1 MKKIFFSTIAISVL
15 FLNISCE
22 TDFDTDVNDVVVTS
36 GEADFSKYIALG
48 NSLTAGYRDGALY
61 SSGQAESY
69 PSMLAGQMKLAGG
82 GEFSQPLI
90 PNDVGGFIGLPG
102 FGGRYNLQLVDKK
115 DYTGTVVSQSLSPV
129 QAPAAATLDVIGGAG
144 KYFSNMGVPGA
155 KSFHLITPGYGNVA
169 NLPIAAANPYF
180 VRFATSPSTT
190 VLADAMAQ
198 SPTFFSLWIGANDVL
213 SYSTNGGTN
222 SQTVGGVTTY
232 TQATDQK
239 DNPNPA
245 TYRSNDIS
253 DPALVAGAIKGVLDG
268 LKSKGATKG
277 VIANIPYVT
286 SIPYF
291 TTVPYNPVPLAAA
304 SAATLNGNFAMINAA
319 LANGGQPKRFA
330 TLTASASNPV
340 LIVDKSLPDIS
351 PLLPP
356 QFAMY
361 GQARHATAEDLILLP
376 ASSVIGIDPTTGLP
390 PAPTSQTI
398 LGVTIP
404 LADQLVL
411 TKTEAAKVQV
421 ATDAYNT
428 AIKNLADSYGL
439 AFVDANAKMKELN
452 SASGIQWDGVRYTS
466 KFVTGGA
473 FSLDGVHPTGR
484 GYAII
489 ANEFLKAINV
499 KYKSNLPIVD
509 PNSYSGVKFP

>member
-1 MKKIFFSTIAISVL
+1 MKKIFLSSIAASLLFAVSCQNDFENST
-15 FLNISCE
+15 E
-22 TDFDTDVNDVVVTS
+22 DVVVTA
-36 GEADFSKYIALG
+36 GDANFSHYVALG
-48 NSLTAGYRDGALY
+48 NSLTSGYRDGALY
-61 SSGQAESY
+61 SSGQSESY

-82 GEFSQPLI
+82 GEFSQPMM
-90 PNDVGGFIGLPG
+90 PNDVGGFIGIPG

-115 DYTGTVVSQSLSPV
+115 DYTGAVIGKSLSPV
-129 QAPAAATLDVIGGAG
+129 QAPAAANLDVIGGAG

-155 KSFHLITPGYGNVA
+155 KSFHLITPGYGNAA

-180 VRFATSPSTT
+180 VRFATSASTT

-222 SQTVGGVTTY
+222 SQTTGGVTTY
-232 TQATDQK
+232 TQATDQ
-239 DNPNPA
+239 NGNTNPA

-253 DPALVAGAIKGVLDG
+253 DPNVVAGSIKAVLDG

-304 SAATLNGNFAMINAA
+304 SATALNTNFATLNGA
-319 LANGGQPKRFA
+319 LANVGLPKRFA
-330 TLTASASNPV
+330 TLTASANNPV
-340 LIVDKSLPDIS
+340 LIVDKSLTDIS
-351 PLLPP
+351 AFLPP

-361 GQARHATAEDLILLP
+361 GQARHATAEDLILLS

-390 PAPTSQTI
+390 PSPTSQTI
-398 LGVTIP
+398 LGVSIP

-411 TKTEAAKVQV
+411 TKTEAAKVKT
-421 ATDAYNT
+421 ATDAYNLQIANIAT
-428 AIKNLADSYGL
+428 AYGL
-439 AFVDANAKMKELN
+439 AFVNANAKMTELN
-452 SASGIQWDGVRYTS
+452 STSGIQWDGVKYTA

-473 FSLDGVHPTGR
+473 FSLDGVHPLGR

-489 ANEFLKAINV
+489 ANEFLKAINS
-499 KYKSNLPIVD
+499 KYRSNLPMVN

>member
-1 MKKIFFSTIAISVL
+1 MKKIFLSSIAASLLLAV
-15 FLNISCE
+15 SCQ
-22 TDFDTDVNDVVVTS
+22 TDFDNSTEDVVVSS
-36 GEADFSKYIALG
+36 GDANFSKYVSLG
-48 NSLTAGYRDGALY
+48 NSLTSGYRDGALY

-69 PSMLAGQMKLAGG
+69 PSMLAAQMKLAGG
-82 GEFSQPLI
+82 GDFNQPLM
-90 PNDVGGFIGLPG
+90 PNDIGGFTGLPG

-115 DYTGTVVSQSLSPV
+115 DYTGAVVSQTLSPV

-155 KSFHLITPGYGNVA
+155 KSFHLVAPGYGSVA
-169 NLPIAAANPYF
+169 NLQVGAANPYF
-180 VRFATSPSTT
+180 VRFATSASTT

-239 DNPNPA
+239 GNTNPA

-253 DPALVAGAIKGVLDG
+253 DPNVVAGSIKAVLDG
-268 LKSKGATKG
+268 LKSKGASQG

-304 SAATLNGNFAMINAA
+304 SATALNTNFATLNGA
-319 LANGGQPKRFA
+319 LASAGLPKRFV
-330 TLTASASNPV
+330 TLTASANNPV
-340 LIVDKSLPDIS
+340 LIVDKSLTDIS
-351 PLLPP
+351 SFLPP

-376 ASSVIGIDPTTGLP
+376 ASSLIGIDPTTGLP
-390 PAPTSQTI
+390 PSPTSQTI
-398 LGVTIP
+398 LGVSIP

-411 TKTEAAKVQV
+411 TKVEGAKVQA
-421 ATDAYNT
+421 ATEAYNT
-428 AIKNLADSYGL
+428 AIKSLADAYGL

-452 SASGIQWDGVRYTS
+452 STSGIQWDGVKYTS
-466 KFVTGGA
+466 KFVTGGT
-473 FSLDGVHPTGR
+473 FSLDGVHPLGR

-489 ANEFLKAINV
+489 ANEFLKSINT
-499 KYKSNLPIVD
+499 KYKSNLPMVN
-509 PNSYSGVKFP
+509 PNSYTGVKFP